1 MGSEEGTAVAAI
13 VESLNDYKGND
24 QQIAAV
30 YVNANSAPK
39 SDELNRYV
47 FYVVGKPTVENSKA
61 KAKVLVENNDG
72 SPVGEFDWTFDK
84 ASGTWKVE
92 NAPLR

>member
-1 MGSEEGTAVAAI
+1 
-13 VESLNDYKGND
+13 
-24 QQIAAV
+24 
-30 YVNANSAPK
+30 
-39 SDELNRYV
+39 V